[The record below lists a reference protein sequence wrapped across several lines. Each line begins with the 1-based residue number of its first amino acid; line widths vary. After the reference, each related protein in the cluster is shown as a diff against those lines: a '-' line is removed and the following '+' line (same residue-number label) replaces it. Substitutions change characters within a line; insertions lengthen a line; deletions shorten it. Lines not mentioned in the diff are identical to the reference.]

1 MSDISDNRLKDSVQ
15 KPRPDP
21 LLTWALTIA
30 ACAYFVWSGIS
41 LYYSVGIF
49 ASMFGNIGVDLHLS
63 TKLVLSFYWWALP
76 LVFGGA
82 VVLIIGK
89 QFFVRDKWISLT
101 LTLAVTVVIAVVSN
115 VITRALYR
123 PFFDLVDKL
132 SK

>member
-1 MSDISDNRLKDSVQ
+1 
-15 KPRPDP
+15 
-21 LLTWALTIA
+21 
-30 ACAYFVWSGIS
+30 
-41 LYYSVGIF
+41 
-49 ASMFGNIGVDLHLS
+49 MFGNIGVDLHLS